1 MEKDGSGS
9 STGKDAELGAL
20 LSGAD
25 RGMLDAIRD
34 HLDLDTGFAQILG
47 DLAGITPAG
56 RPAGPE
62 EAEPGDHAHS
72 YGHALDPVRACEV
85 SGAAHKI
92 PAPAGPR
99 TRQEPRH
106 HHRTLTTLALAVI
119 TALNI
124 ALLCSLSHNHG
135 AISAQSGASATSP
148 TPKPIAG
155 EPARDL
161 WLLPPPR
168 PHQLIVLASKAGA
181 SASLRFAAYSAGIG
195 GDPVI
200 SYLRDSRSGPVLLLS
215 GFPAGTAIRFLST
228 GTDQSYG
235 NCSTVSHQH
244 HPFPSGGEQLS
255 PGTTICITG
264 DNGRVM
270 LKTVQNQSGGQ
281 IGVIITWFPDL
292 V

>member
-1 MEKDGSGS
+1 MAPATPRARTRNWTRFCPPPTGACSTPSG
-9 STGKDAELGAL
+9 
-20 LSGAD
+20 
-25 RGMLDAIRD
+25 IN
-34 HLDLDTGFAQILG
+34 LDLDTGFAQILG

-56 RPAGPE
+56 RPAGP
-62 EAEPGDHAHS
+62 AGGRTWRPRSQLRPRARPGTCLRGFRRS
-72 YGHALDPVRACEV
+72 TQDP
-85 SGAAHKI
+85 G
-92 PAPAGPR
+92 PAGPK
-99 TRQEPRH
+99 TRKEPRH
-106 HHRTLTTLALAVI
+106 HHKTLTTLALAVI

-135 AISAQSGASATSP
+135 AVGAQSGASATS
-148 TPKPIAG
+148 PKPIAG

-161 WLLPPPR
+161 RYFPPPR

-200 SYLRDSRSGPVLLLS
+200 SYLKDSRSGPVLLLS

-228 GTDQSYG
+228 GADQSYG
-235 NCSTVSHQH
+235 TCSTVSHRN

-270 LKTVQNQSGGQ
+270 LKTVQNQSSGQ
-281 IGVIITWFPDL
+281 IGVIVTWFPDL
-292 V
+292 M